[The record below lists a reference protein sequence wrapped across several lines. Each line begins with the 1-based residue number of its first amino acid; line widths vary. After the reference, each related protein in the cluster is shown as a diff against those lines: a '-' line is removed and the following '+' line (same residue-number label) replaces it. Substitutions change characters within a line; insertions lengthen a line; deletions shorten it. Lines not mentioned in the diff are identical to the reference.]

1 MYKYIQLQFENI
13 EKKFQDFE
21 DAMEDNAYDEVVHLV
36 KVLDE
41 MIAHI
46 GVVIEEMPD
55 LLLLTDK
62 IIPDRINEVMEV
74 YNRLEKRNYPLGY
87 LKVDYNISEIRK
99 K

>member
-1 MYKYIQLQFENI
+1 MLILLFTRGMYKYIQLQFENI

-46 GVVIEEMPD
+46 GVS
-55 LLLLTDK
+55 
-62 IIPDRINEVMEV
+62 
-74 YNRLEKRNYPLGY
+74 NRRNA
-87 LKVDYNISEIRK
+87 
-99 K
+99 